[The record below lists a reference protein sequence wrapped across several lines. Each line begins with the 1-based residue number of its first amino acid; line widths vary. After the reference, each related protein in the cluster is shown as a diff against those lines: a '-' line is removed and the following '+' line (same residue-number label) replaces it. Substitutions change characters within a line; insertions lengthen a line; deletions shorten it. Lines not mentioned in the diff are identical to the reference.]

1 MGIFDL
7 IRNSYRKLTGQISI
21 EQERNYRGWL
31 ANQGVK
37 NKIQIKKA
45 CTSENL
51 AVNTALQVAV
61 YEKDKKFVKAAEL
74 RKERRE
80 DLERYRA
87 MSYKHNGY
95 QNYPAEKLVPVKLK
109 IQRESYSEDKPHSI
123 ADKRFKEVLVNYVKA
138 YYWDVPVENQKKIYL
153 NLTNLYREIYEDSAS
168 KEVED
173 MEKKLIELT
182 IRARQKR
189 EETAGQR
196 RIDFR
201 NKSLE
206 RLAVAA

>member
-7 IRNSYRKLTGQISI
+7 IRNSYRKFTGQVSI
-21 EQERNYRGWL
+21 EQERNYREWL

-37 NKIQIKKA
+37 NNIQIKKA

-61 YEKDKKFVKAAEL
+61 YEKDKKFIKAAEL
-74 RKERRE
+74 RKERKE
-80 DLERYRA
+80 DLERYKA
-87 MSYKHNGY
+87 MNYKQNGY
-95 QNYPAEKLVPVKLK
+95 QNYPQENLVPVRLK
-109 IQRESYSEDKPHSI
+109 IQKESYCENKPHSI
-123 ADKRFKEVLVNYVKA
+123 TDRRFKEVLVKYVKA
-138 YYWDVPVENQKKIYL
+138 YYWDVPFENQKKIYL
-153 NLTNLYREIYEDSAS
+153 NLTNLYQEIYEDSAS

-173 MEKKLIELT
+173 LEKKLIELT
-182 IRARQKR
+182 VRARQKR
-189 EETAGQR
+189 EEAAGQR